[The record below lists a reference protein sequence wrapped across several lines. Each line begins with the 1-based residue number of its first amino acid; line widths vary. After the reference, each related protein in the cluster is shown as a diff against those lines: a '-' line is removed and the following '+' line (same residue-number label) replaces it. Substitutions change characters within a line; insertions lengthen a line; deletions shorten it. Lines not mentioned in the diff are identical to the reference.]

1 MSYTLNITGYYNA
14 DENMVEPITPDTTI
28 ADVEL
33 VSNRGKVP
41 VYNAAGKKKGTETVA
56 APIFVLRKKASEN
69 AKPQE
74 IKFNNLVP
82 SEKQD
87 YDYYIITAENLYDFK
102 ATLATMIFQDDM
114 NVQDALA
121 LADKQH
127 REEAVGERWDCD

>member
-1 MSYTLNITGYYNA
+1 MSYTLNLTGYYNA
-14 DENMVEPITPDTTI
+14 DENMVEPITLDTTI

-33 VSNRGKVP
+33 ASNRGKVP
-41 VYNAAGKKKGTETVA
+41 VYNAAGKKTGTETVA
-56 APIFVLRKKASEN
+56 APIFVLRKKDSEN
-69 AKPQE
+69 AKSQE

-82 SEKQD
+82 SDKQD

-114 NVQDALA
+114 SVQDALT

-127 REEAVGERWDCD
+127 RAEAVGERWDCD

>member
-1 MSYTLNITGYYNA
+1 MSYTLTLTGYYNA

-33 VSNRGKVP
+33 ASNRGKVP
-41 VYNAAGKKKGTETVA
+41 VYNAAGKKTGTETVA
-56 APIFVLRKKASEN
+56 APIFVIRKKDNEN

-82 SEKQD
+82 SDTQD
-87 YDYYIITAENLYDFK
+87 YDYYIVTAENLYDFK

-114 NVQDALA
+114 SVQDALA

-127 REEAVGERWDCD
+127 RAEAVGERWDCD